1 MKRNMIAAKNIDEYI
16 MGFPEDLAIK
26 LEKLRQTIKK
36 AAPNTTEAISYAIPT
51 FKMDGKNLVHFA
63 GYKNHIGFYP
73 GTGAVEAFKNELSGY
88 NLSKGTV
95 QFPLDKPIPSGL
107 ISNMV
112 KCCISK
118 HREKAVA
125 KKKK

>member
-95 QFPLDKPIPSGL
+95 QFPLDKPIPSDL